1 MTYAGL
7 KSMIYAGVKK
17 DDPRVKAAHEWVKKH
32 YTVTEN
38 PGMGTDGLFYYYQMF
53 AKALA
58 AIGEDKLAAADGQ
71 SHDWRADLTKQL
83 ASTQKADG
91 SWINGSTRWME
102 GDPNLVTAYSLL
114 ALSYTQPG
122 AGK

>member
-1 MTYAGL
+1 
-7 KSMIYAGVKK
+7 
-17 DDPRVKAAHEWVKKH
+17 
-32 YTVTEN
+32 
-38 PGMGTDGLFYYYQMF
+38 MGADGLFYYYQMF

-91 SWINGSTRWME
+91 SWINSSTRWME

-114 ALSYTQPG
+114 ALSYAQLSGPNRPPLDRVLPDVKG
-122 AGK
+122 PAL